1 MSEPPPFPPFPP
13 ESEGFSTGVVTC
25 PLSSSEPLE
34 PSEQEVNESAK
45 LNTRMHAM
53 TAWGG

>member
-1 MSEPPPFPPFPP
+1 MLATEPLPPFA
-13 ESEGFSTGVVTC
+13 SKVTVYNFGI
-25 PLSSSEPLE
+25 SSSEPPLE

-45 LNTRMHAM
+45 LNARMHAM